1 MTSSTGDEGLRALD
15 LLPRYRT
22 GEQDLVQD
30 FYVPLLSRSV
40 SYQRAV
46 GYFTSSSLALGAR
59 GLSRLVAAGGRVE
72 IVASPQL
79 APEDI
84 EALAAGYASR
94 QELLTGALLRGLEG
108 VEHVPEAA
116 RTRLRFLTRLIADGH
131 LDLKIAV
138 LADPRAGIYHE
149 KLGIFTD
156 ANGDRV
162 AFSGSSNESA
172 SALVRNFESFSVFAS
187 WRTEDRPRV
196 EQHQAD
202 FDGLWNDTTP
212 FLEVFDLPE
221 AVRERLLVAV
231 PPATSSELEPD
242 PEETSEA
249 LRRLTGLRLSAEA
262 PFGWPVRP
270 ADVALRDYQQ
280 GAIRAWFSHRG
291 RGVWRMA
298 TGAGK
303 TLTALSAMAE
313 LARVLKSQEER
324 LLIVVLCPYQHL
336 VRQWSGEAERFGIAA
351 IQCFGSSQSWQPRL
365 RDAVLG
371 LNAGSIP
378 FVMAI
383 TTNAT
388 FGGKPFQELVDQT
401 AVRILLCAD
410 EVHNTGSPKTLKVL
424 PARAPYR
431 LGLSATPDRHM
442 DAAGTAGIRDYF
454 GEDVFEFSL
463 ERALQ
468 EGVLCRYRYHPV
480 QVSLDADEHERY
492 LLLSSEIARLA
503 GMQSDE
509 LSTETADGQLKMKL
523 FERARLLGGASAKV
537 PALVAHMAAF
547 REEKHTLVY
556 CSDASVGQAGEVPQR
571 QVDLAVRAL
580 SSVPLEMDVQSY
592 TYEDAPAR
600 RAQLEHRFEA
610 GDLQALVAIRC
621 LDEGVDIPQ
630 VRRAFILASTTNPKQ
645 FIQRRG
651 RVLRRAP
658 GKEYAEI
665 FDFVVVPPAPQD
677 LPEAVAA
684 LEQRMFRKELTRIVE
699 FTKLA
704 DNGMDALASLLPVRQ
719 AYNLLDV

>member
-1 MTSSTGDEGLRALD
+1 MTPPEQANLRSLN

-22 GEQDLVQD
+22 GEQDLVHD

-40 SYQRAV
+40 LYQRAV

-59 GLSRLVAAGGRVE
+59 GLGRLIAAGGRVQ

-79 APEDI
+79 VPEDI
-84 EALAAGYASR
+84 EALIEGYATR
-94 QELLTGALLRGLEG
+94 EDVVLRALLRGISDAAQ
-108 VEHVPEAA
+108 VTDAA
-116 RTRLRFLTRLIADGH
+116 RVRLRFLTRLIADGH
-131 LDLKIAV
+131 LDLKIAL
-138 LADPRAGIYHE
+138 LADPAAGIYHE
-149 KLGIFTD
+149 KLGVFTD
-156 ANGDRV
+156 AEGNRV

-187 WRTEDRPRV
+187 WKPEDQPRV

-212 FLEVFDLPE
+212 FLDVVELPE
-221 AVRERLLVAV
+221 AVRDELLVAI
-231 PPATSSELEPD
+231 PPSSAVEPD
-242 PEETSEA
+242 PEDATAA
-249 LRRLTGLRLSAEA
+249 LERLKRLELTPQA
-262 PFGWPVRP
+262 PYGWPRRP
-270 ADVALRDYQQ
+270 SDVLLRDYQRT
-280 GAIRAWFSHRG
+280 AIRAWFSHSG
-291 RGVWRMA
+291 KGVWRMA

-313 LARVLKSQEER
+313 LARVLQTQEER

-336 VRQWSGEAERFGIAA
+336 VRQWYEEAERFGVAA
-351 IQCFGSSQSWQPRL
+351 VQCFGASHSWQPLL
-365 RDAVLG
+365 REAVLG

-388 FGGKPFQELVDQT
+388 FGGKPFQILVEQCT
-401 AVRILLCAD
+401 VRMLVCAD
-410 EVHNTGSPKTLKVL
+410 EVHNTGSAKTLKAL
-424 PARAPYR
+424 PQRAPYR

-442 DAAGTAGIRDYF
+442 DPGGTAGIRGYF

-463 ERALQ
+463 EQALR

-480 QVSLDADEHERY
+480 QVRLDADEHERY

-503 GMQSDE
+503 GMRSDE
-509 LSTETADGQLKMKL
+509 VSLDSADGQLKMKL
-523 FERARLLGGASAKV
+523 FERARLLGGASAKL
-537 PALVAHMAAF
+537 PALVQHIKPF
-547 REEKHTLVY
+547 REDRHTLVY
-556 CSDASVGQAGEVPQR
+556 CSDASIGAEGEVPQR

-580 SSVPLEMDVQSY
+580 SSPPLAMDAQSY
-592 TYEDAPAR
+592 TYEDSAGR
-600 RAQLEHRFEA
+600 RAELEKRFE
-610 GDLQALVAIRC
+610 GGELQALVAIRC

-658 GKEYAEI
+658 GKDYAEI
-665 FDFVVVPPAPQD
+665 FDFVVTPPPPEE
-677 LPEAVAA
+677 LPEAVAT

-704 DNGMDALASLLPVRQ
+704 DNGADALASLLSVRQ